1 MFIFAGSAAAIV
13 RAENNTSAMSEA
25 RDMAQMVRCD
35 CMHVAAVTGMSG
47 SGKTTLLEALIR
59 LYTGRGARVAAIKHT
74 HHPLNLENRGDTARL
89 LAAGAT
95 PVILA
100 RDGEAVIWRAAA
112 LPPLPVILAGRNEA
126 SAALRIDEL
135 LEHVRSVDIVLLEGF
150 KEYGEWPRIE
160 LLRDV
165 RQSAHEA
172 AAMLDRI
179 WRSS

>member
-25 RDMAQMVRCD
+25 RDMAQMVRCGA
-35 CMHVAAVTGMSG
+35 MHVAAVTGMSE
-47 SGKTTLLEALIR
+47 SGKTTLIEALIR

-74 HHPLNLENRGDTARL
+74 HHPLNLENRGDTARF

-112 LPPLPVILAGRNEA
+112 QPPRLVTLTRDSEA

-135 LEHVRSVDIVLLEGF
+135 LEHTRPADVVLVEGF
-150 KEYGEWPRIE
+150 KEYEGWPRIE
-160 LLRDV
+160 VHRDV
-165 RQSAHEA
+165 RPSAHEA

-179 WRSS
+179 WHSS